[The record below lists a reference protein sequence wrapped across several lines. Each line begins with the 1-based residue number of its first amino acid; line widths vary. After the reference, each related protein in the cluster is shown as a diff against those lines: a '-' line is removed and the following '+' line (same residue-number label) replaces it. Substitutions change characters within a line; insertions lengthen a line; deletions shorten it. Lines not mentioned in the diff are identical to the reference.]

1 MATTMTHR
9 LALGFVCA
17 FALVATGCELFVVG
31 SAQRRQRQIE
41 RSQRTAPG
49 VVHLFKAELDS
60 GNTTAATELLRNAS
74 GSALLAIE
82 KFELA
87 DDLVRWKTVM
97 AGKAITETSVDTV
110 SATAHNVRI
119 AVDYIRVMQ
128 FTTIRSKDLW
138 WITRVQD
145 VTPKR

>member
-1 MATTMTHR
+1 MTHR

-60 GNTTAATELLRNAS
+60 GNTTAATELLRNPS
-74 GSALLAIE
+74 GGALLAIE

-128 FTTIRSKDLW
+128 FTTIRSNDLW

>member
-1 MATTMTHR
+1 MTHR

-17 FALVATGCELFVVG
+17 LALVATGCELFVVG

-74 GSALLAIE
+74 GGALLAIE

>member
-1 MATTMTHR
+1 MAPTMTHR

-74 GSALLAIE
+74 GSTLLAIE

-128 FTTIRSKDLW
+128 FTTIRSNDLW

>member
-1 MATTMTHR
+1 MMHR

-17 FALVATGCELFVVG
+17 CAVVITGCELFVVG

-41 RSQRTAPG
+41 RSQRTSPG

-60 GNTTAATELLRNAS
+60 GNTIAATELLRNSS
-74 GSALLAIE
+74 GGALLAIE

-97 AGKAITETSVDTV
+97 AGKTITETTVDTV
-110 SATAHNVRI
+110 SASTHTVRV

-128 FTTIRSKDLW
+128 FTTVRSQELW

>member
-9 LALGFVCA
+9 LALGIVCA

-60 GNTTAATELLRNAS
+60 GNTTAATELLRNPS
-74 GSALLAIE
+74 GGALLAIE

-97 AGKAITETSVDTV
+97 AGKAVTETTVDTV
-110 SATAHNVRI
+110 SAAAHNVRI

-128 FTTIRSKDLW
+128 FTTIRSNDLW

>member
-1 MATTMTHR
+1 MTHR
-9 LALGFVCA
+9 LALGIVCA

-60 GNTTAATELLRNAS
+60 GNTTAATELLRNPS
-74 GSALLAIE
+74 GGALLAIE

-97 AGKAITETSVDTV
+97 AGKAVTETTVDTV
-110 SATAHNVRI
+110 SAAAHNVRI

-128 FTTIRSKDLW
+128 FTTIRSNDLW

>member
-1 MATTMTHR
+1 MTHR

-60 GNTTAATELLRNAS
+60 GNSTAATELLRNAS
-74 GSALLAIE
+74 GRALLAIE

-110 SATAHNVRI
+110 SATPHNVRI
-119 AVDYIRVMQ
+119 AVDYSRVMQ

>member
-1 MATTMTHR
+1 
-9 LALGFVCA
+9 
-17 FALVATGCELFVVG
+17 
-31 SAQRRQRQIE
+31 
-41 RSQRTAPG
+41 
-49 VVHLFKAELDS
+49 VHLFKAELDS

>member
-1 MATTMTHR
+1 MTHR
-9 LALGFVCA
+9 LALGIVCA

-31 SAQRRQRQIE
+31 SAQRWQRQIE

-60 GNTTAATELLRNAS
+60 GNTTAATELLRNPS
-74 GSALLAIE
+74 GGALLAIE

-97 AGKAITETSVDTV
+97 AGKAITETTVDTV

-128 FTTIRSKDLW
+128 FTTIRSNDLW

>member
-1 MATTMTHR
+1 MTHR
-9 LALGFVCA
+9 LAIGLVTLFS
-17 FALVATGCELFVVG
+17 LVAVGCELFVIG
-31 SAQRRQRQIE
+31 GAQRRQRQIE
-41 RSQRTAPG
+41 RSQRSAPG

-60 GNTTAATELLRNAS
+60 GNTTAATELLRNSS
-74 GSALLAIE
+74 GGPLLAIE

-97 AGKAITETSVDTV
+97 GGKAITETSIDTV

-119 AVDYIRVMQ
+119 TVDYIRMMQ
-128 FTTIRSKDLW
+128 FTTINTQNMW
-138 WITRVQD
+138 WITRIQD

>member
-9 LALGFVCA
+9 LVLGIACA

-60 GNTTAATELLRNAS
+60 GNATAATELLRNAS
-74 GSALLAIE
+74 GGALLAIE

-128 FTTIRSKDLW
+128 FTTIRSNDLW

>member
-1 MATTMTHR
+1 MTHR
-9 LALGFVCA
+9 LALGIACA

-60 GNTTAATELLRNAS
+60 GNATAATELLRNAS
-74 GSALLAIE
+74 GGALLAIE

-128 FTTIRSKDLW
+128 FTTIRSNDLW

>member
-9 LALGFVCA
+9 LVLGFACA
-17 FALVATGCELFVVG
+17 FAVVATGCELFVVG

-41 RSQRTAPG
+41 RSQRTASG

-74 GSALLAIE
+74 GGALLAIE

-128 FTTIRSKDLW
+128 FTTIRSNDLW

>member
-1 MATTMTHR
+1 MTHR
-9 LALGFVCA
+9 LAIGLVSLFS
-17 FALVATGCELFVVG
+17 LVAVGCELFVIG
-31 SAQRRQRQIE
+31 GAQRRQRQIE
-41 RSQRTAPG
+41 RSQRSAPG

-60 GNTTAATELLRNAS
+60 GNTTAATELLRNSS
-74 GSALLAIE
+74 GGPLLAIE

-97 AGKAITETSVDTV
+97 GGKAITETAIDTV

-119 AVDYIRVMQ
+119 TIDYIRMMQ
-128 FTTIRSKDLW
+128 FTTINAQNMW
-138 WITRVQD
+138 WITRIQD

>member
-1 MATTMTHR
+1 MTHR

-31 SAQRRQRQIE
+31 SAQRRQRRIE

-60 GNTTAATELLRNAS
+60 GNTTAATELLRNPS
-74 GSALLAIE
+74 GGALLAIE

-128 FTTIRSKDLW
+128 FTTIRSNDLW

>member
-9 LALGFVCA
+9 LALGIACA

-60 GNTTAATELLRNAS
+60 GNATAATELLRNAS
-74 GSALLAIE
+74 GGALLAIE

-128 FTTIRSKDLW
+128 FTTIRSNDLW

>member
-1 MATTMTHR
+1 MTHR
-9 LALGFVCA
+9 LALGIACA

-60 GNTTAATELLRNAS
+60 GNATAATELLRNAS
-74 GSALLAIE
+74 GGALLAIE

-97 AGKAITETSVDTV
+97 AGKAITGTSVDTV

-128 FTTIRSKDLW
+128 FTTIRSNDLW

>member
-1 MATTMTHR
+1 MTHR
-9 LALGFVCA
+9 LALGIVCA

-60 GNTTAATELLRNAS
+60 GNTTAATELLRNPS
-74 GSALLAIE
+74 GGALLAIE

-97 AGKAITETSVDTV
+97 AGKAITETTVDTV

-128 FTTIRSKDLW
+128 FTTIRSNDLW

>member
-9 LALGFVCA
+9 LALGIACA

-31 SAQRRQRQIE
+31 SAQRRRRQIE

-60 GNTTAATELLRNAS
+60 GNATAATELLRNAS
-74 GSALLAIE
+74 GGALLAIE

>member
-9 LALGFVCA
+9 LALGIACA
-17 FALVATGCELFVVG
+17 FALVANGCELFVVG

-74 GSALLAIE
+74 GGALLAIE

-119 AVDYIRVMQ
+119 AGDDIRVMQ

>member
-9 LALGFVCA
+9 LALGIVCA

-31 SAQRRQRQIE
+31 SAQRWQRQIE

-60 GNTTAATELLRNAS
+60 GNTTAATELLRNPS
-74 GSALLAIE
+74 GGALLAIE

-97 AGKAITETSVDTV
+97 AGKAITETTVDTV

-128 FTTIRSKDLW
+128 FTTIRSNDLW